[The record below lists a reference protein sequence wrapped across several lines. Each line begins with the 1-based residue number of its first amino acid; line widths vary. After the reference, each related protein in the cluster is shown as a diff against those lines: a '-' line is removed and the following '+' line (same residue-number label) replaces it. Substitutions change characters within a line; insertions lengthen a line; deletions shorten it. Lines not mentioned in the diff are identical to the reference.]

1 MKKKLKAIIILIVV
15 MFFIPTLLSAEVKE
29 VGSSTSLNLTL
40 PSDMY
45 LLGFSSDDA
54 GTTDI
59 SGSTLSV
66 PYSSHDIS
74 TTGYSYLGKVQFS
87 IYWKV
92 ASRQNIRL
100 ILDNVPEGL
109 SDGNSI
115 IKFVQMSDGTR
126 MVLSSGKNNVT
137 TINSSNGVN
146 YGVVNYSAFIS
157 MDGVKNSNSD
167 FTAQLTLK
175 VEVI

>member
-45 LLGFSSDDA
+45 LFGFSSDDA

-157 MDGVKNSNSD
+157 MNGVKKSNSD

>member
-1 MKKKLKAIIILIVV
+1 MKKELKAIIIIMIV
-15 MFFIPTLLSAEVKE
+15 MFFIPTLLSAVVTK
-29 VGSSTSLNLTL
+29 VGSSTPLNLTL

-45 LLGFSSDDA
+45 LFGFSSDDA

-115 IKFVQMSDGTR
+115 MKFVQMSDGTR

-157 MDGVKNSNSD
+157 MNGVKKSNSD